1 MIADLTV
8 ALHTCPKCRAPGLE
22 RRLYAY
28 PILGY
33 SESEFACF
41 MCGLTLWPHMG
52 ESPKQSYFR
61 RLMDRFT
68 A

>member
-1 MIADLTV
+1 VIADL
-8 ALHTCPKCRAPGLE
+8 AIAFSHCPKCRAPGLE
-22 RRLYAY
+22 RRVYSY
-28 PILGY
+28 VVLGY

-41 MCGLTLWPHMG
+41 MCGLTLWPHAD

-61 RLMDRFT
+61 RLMDRFR